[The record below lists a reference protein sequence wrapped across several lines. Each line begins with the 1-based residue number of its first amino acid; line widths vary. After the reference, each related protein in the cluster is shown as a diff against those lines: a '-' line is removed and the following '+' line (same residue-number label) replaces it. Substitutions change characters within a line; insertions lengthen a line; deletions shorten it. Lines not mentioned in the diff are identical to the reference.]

1 MFDIQYLMSEWHDKG
16 AILSSGLKHVLEQG
30 MKILGVSVNWKWD
43 RLVTYWLALVDPDE
57 LASEEANW
65 SGSALFAIKFVNL

>member
-16 AILSSGLKHVLEQG
+16 AILPSGLKHVLKQG

-43 RLVTYWLALVDPDE
+43 RLVTYWLALVE
-57 LASEEANW
+57 
-65 SGSALFAIKFVNL
+65 SGENKNKQWCGLSLIHKQSKRNLQ

>member
-1 MFDIQYLMSEWHDKG
+1 MQIISVDDSNK
-16 AILSSGLKHVLEQG
+16 ILSPNFWGKEKFEFVFWFCPFMLT
-30 MKILGVSVNWKWD
+30 
-43 RLVTYWLALVDPDE
+43 LVPLNPDIPCFANSVDPDQ